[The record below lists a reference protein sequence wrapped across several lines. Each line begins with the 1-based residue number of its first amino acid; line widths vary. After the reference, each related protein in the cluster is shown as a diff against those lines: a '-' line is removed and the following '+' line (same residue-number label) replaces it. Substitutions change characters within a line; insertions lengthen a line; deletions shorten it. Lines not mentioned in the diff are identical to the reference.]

1 MKGIVVAVF
10 AAVLLAIAIRAR
22 SATGVS
28 EAHYGNSDCTGS
40 VYWTAN
46 STLRQCSAQYDPTK
60 SWSVKWTS
68 CNASVAVMET
78 FPNTL
83 DCPAS
88 ARPTLTVK
96 PVGVC
101 TGPTGMIVTCLY

>member
-1 MKGIVVAVF
+1 V
-10 AAVLLAIAIRAR
+10 VLLASPIHAR

-28 EAHYGNSDCTGS
+28 EAYYNNADCTGS

-46 STLRQCSAQYDPTK
+46 STLRQCLPSYEHDPNK
-60 SWSVKWTS
+60 HWSVKWTS
-68 CNASVAVMET
+68 CNESVAVMET
-78 FPNTL
+78 FPDTF

-88 ARPTLTVK
+88 ARPIVTVK

-101 TGPTGMIVTCLY
+101 TGFNGIIVTCLY